1 MKKRLLVMLL
11 LLCLLLTAL
20 TATVGAE
27 DNYTGEQGH
36 LTLDV
41 NGRKLTF
48 IINARYNCGNNHGNT
63 DLFYY
68 RDSDKL
74 TNVQAKKPNGMVVP
88 IAEWKP
94 GDTILASIYISSF
107 NCARPEGSDC
117 GTMNKTI
124 ETTLEFKADDFCHLT
139 RTSTTALTATM
150 EHIRGNDVNDKMT
163 FRFYCYLY
171 SLYDLEQHDKVAATC
186 ETEGYKEACWRCP
199 GCGKCFSN
207 RDGTGEITDN
217 VISKTGHKFN
227 DEGVCTNDKCDY
239 HAEAYIYNFK
249 TNTKTYCDTVANAI
263 SNATAPA
270 ESVHV
275 VSYERDT
282 PITINKVVDLTV
294 AEDVT
299 VPEIRMESLPSQDTG
314 NLSVKIN
321 NHGTVRLFSTPET
334 VNGRYQGVS
343 YFNHNRTEQ
352 IKAASTIAVRTMQI
366 LNTDTGTIGEIN
378 ISQTDNPT
386 PKVQVTNNGRTITT
400 LSGSPQNVALC
411 TGTGSYGTITSTGGT
426 ADQLL
431 NTGCYFYFPNDG
443 QKWANKCA
451 ESKVSGVIVS
461 YAPFTVTVNRDT
473 TALTASN
480 GSYTIDGVNAND
492 TVALSAAFTLNPT
505 NSGLTVSESEITSR
519 WYYKGESENA
529 SENNTLTLK
538 DIQYGVYDLIFEAKE
553 STYGFTTSVNVKVNM
568 NLPQEK
574 TKISLKNQFTSDS
587 YTKVYDG
594 TTNTK
599 GILPPIEFQLADGR
613 EIRISPD
620 YYTAT
625 AEYKSPNCIDDNK
638 VIVTVTLNEEGQK
651 YYTLTNGKIEVPATI
666 TPYDGEWYGG
676 EQVYK
681 TFYVEYNHKP
691 NDTPSIGKPVLNYL
705 NLTGNLFDSE
715 GRQNRKVLTS
725 EDGFQYSFYHL
736 RPGAKEPDPEL
747 DELLTADSVFTYP
760 EDEYHFYAVVKPS
773 LNYAECITGTS
784 NFKVRDTYSGAHT
797 HDSKTYDKW
806 AGGSLS
812 IATGGTATRY
822 LSGAQPN
829 VNVELALS
837 QKKTLDLCL
846 YNKAVHVIGS
856 SHDQIYL
863 VGGSTL
869 VLSDCRKTGKVI
881 GSAVASGSGGVAY
894 VKNGTLSVYDVTLT
908 GGIAKNGGAIVVDKD
923 GTLNLYSGEISGNY
937 VTGGNGGA
945 IYVKSGGVVNM
956 YGGTIRNNHAYSGN
970 GGAIYVAEGGT
981 LNLFGGEISG
991 NTSSDL
997 GGGIYVEAGGMVNVK
1012 GAPIVKDNTVNGKPS
1027 NLCIC
1032 ANSSSPLLTIDA
1044 EGLTTDAQIGI
1055 STDASCPVLLAG
1067 GMQTDYSAYFIPDNA
1082 NTFVFYTDQ
1091 ALTLCAKPTATLKGD
1106 TLTITTGS
1114 GNMSNTFVL
1123 LAAEYDTDG
1132 KMLAVQS
1139 WNVAPQNGTYTCGVK
1154 NPGAKIKCFLLRAT
1168 SYTPLLTPFSP
1179 LA

>member
-20 TATVGAE
+20 TATVSAF
-27 DNYTGEQGH
+27 TVK
-36 LTLDV
+36 V
-41 NGRKLTF
+41 NGEDVRITF
-48 IINARYNCGNNHGNT
+48 GIDYHCDICKTYPPVNDDDYTINS
-63 DLFYY
+63 F
-68 RDSDKL
+68 
-74 TNVQAKKPNGMVVP
+74 QAYTEDGKAKPL
-88 IAEWKP
+88 AEWKY
-94 GDTILASIYISSF
+94 GDGLVLSVSVKETVCTRCTQTKISAGTFDVVVNAADVGHYCHKPFGLTIVDI
-107 NCARPEGSDC
+107 
-117 GTMNKTI
+117 
-124 ETTLEFKADDFCHLT
+124 
-139 RTSTTALTATM
+139 
-150 EHIRGNDVNDKMT
+150 GNYR
-163 FRFYCYLY
+163 FRFSPVDYLF
-171 SLYDLEQHDKVAATC
+171 SVVHHIATPASCEYD
-186 ETEGYKEACWRCP
+186 GYNRECWRCSS
-199 GCGKCFSN
+199 CGMCLDSSDPTKAK
-207 RDGTGEITDN
+207 EIPDN
-217 VISKTGHKFN
+217 VIPKTGHKFDDDGN
-227 DEGVCTNDKCDY
+227 CTNAGCTY
-239 HAEAYIYNFK
+239 HAEAYISYPWTEK
-249 TNTKTYCDTVANAI
+249 KTYCDTVANAI

-294 AEDVT
+294 EEGVT
-299 VPEIRMESLPSQDTG
+299 VPEIRLESLPSQDTG

-321 NHGTVRLFSTPET
+321 NHGTVRLFSMPET
-334 VNGRYQGVS
+334 VKSQYQGVS

-366 LNTDTGTIGEIN
+366 LNTDTGIIGEIN

-386 PKVQVTNNGRTITT
+386 PKVQVTNNGGTITT
-400 LSGSPQNVALC
+400 LSGSPKNVALC
-411 TGTGSYGTITSTGGT
+411 TGTGSYGTIQNRVGS
-426 ADQLL
+426 ADSLL

-461 YAPFTVTVNRDT
+461 EAPFTVTVNRDT
-473 TALTASN
+473 TALALSED
-480 GSYTIDGVNAND
+480 GSYTVDGVNVND
-492 TVALSAAFTLNPT
+492 TVALSAAFALNEY
-505 NSGLTVSESEITSR
+505 GLKVNESEITSR
-519 WYYKGESENA
+519 WYYSGESKNA
-529 SENNTLTLK
+529 SEDNTLTLN

-574 TKISLKNQFTSDS
+574 TKISLKEQPTSVS
-587 YTKVYDG
+587 YTKVYNG
-594 TTNTK
+594 TK
-599 GILPPIEFQLADGR
+599 DASAVLPPIEFQLADER

-620 YYTAT
+620 YYNTPT
-625 AEYKSPNCIDDNK
+625 VNFDSPDCIPNNK
-638 VIVTVTLNEEGQK
+638 IIVEVTLTEEGKK
-651 YYTLTNGKIEVPATI
+651 YYDLTNGKIEVPATI
-666 TPYDGEWYGG
+666 TPYDGEWYDGV
-676 EQVYK
+676 QHYK
-681 TFYVEYNHKP
+681 AFFVGLSDAGY
-691 NDTPSIGKPVLNYL
+691 DGSASIGRNVLPYL
-705 NLTGNLFDSE
+705 QLKGNMYDAVKKKLSL
-715 GRQNRKVLTS
+715 RNITP

-797 HDSKTYDKW
+797 HDSKTYAAWD
-806 AGGSLS
+806 GSSLS

-822 LSGAQPN
+822 LSGAQAN

-837 QKKTLDLCL
+837 QKKTLNLCL
-846 YNKAVHVIGS
+846 YNKSIHVIGS

-956 YGGTIRNNHAYSGN
+956 YGGTIRNNHAYSGD
-970 GGAIYVAEGGT
+970 GGAIYVEAGGT

-997 GGGIYVEAGGMVNVK
+997 GGGIYVEAGGRVNVK
-1012 GAPIVKDNTVNGKPS
+1012 GAPIVKDNTANGKPS
-1027 NLCIC
+1027 NLYIC

-1044 EGLTTDAQIGI
+1044 EGLTTDAQIGV
-1055 STDASCPVLLAG
+1055 STNVSCPMLLAR
-1067 GMQTDYSAYFIPDNA
+1067 GMQTDYSAHFIPDDA

-1132 KMLAVQS
+1132 KMLAVHS
-1139 WNVAPQNGTYTCGVK
+1139 WNVAPQEDTYTCDVK
-1154 NPGAKIKCFLLRAT
+1154 NPGVKIKCFLLRYG
-1168 SYTPLLTPFSP
+1168 SNTPVLTPFSP

>member
-20 TATVGAE
+20 TATVSAA
-27 DNYTGEQGH
+27 DRYTGERGH

-41 NGRKLTF
+41 KGQERTF
-48 IINARYNCGNNHGNT
+48 IINALYDCENDHGYT
-63 DLFYY
+63 ELFYR
-68 RDSDKL
+68 RDADKL
-74 TNVQAKKPNGMVVP
+74 TNVQARKPGGSTVVP
-88 IAEWKP
+88 IAEWEP

-107 NCARPEGSDC
+107 NCKEPNNSSDC
-117 GTMNKTI
+117 GKMNEPI
-124 ETTLEFKADDFCHLT
+124 EATLEFNADDFCHLT
-139 RTSTTALTATM
+139 RTSSTALTATM
-150 EHIRGNDVNDKMT
+150 EHIRGADVNDRINFK
-163 FRFYCYLY
+163 FYCYLY
-171 SLYDLEQHDKVAATC
+171 PLYELEHNKAGAPTC
-186 ETEGYKEACWRCP
+186 EKDGYAAADWYRCP
-199 GCGKCFSN
+199 CCGKCFLTGS
-207 RDGTGEITDN
+207 GTGEIT
-217 VISKTGHKFN
+217 VEKKLGHDFDANGDCKRC
-227 DEGVCTNDKCDY
+227 GRK
-239 HAEAYIYNFK
+239 AEAKLSNSG
-249 TNTKTYCDTVANAI
+249 TYY
-263 SNATAPA
+263 ATAA
-270 ESVHV
+270 EAIDAAAGTGEAVII
-275 VSYERDT
+275 VSYAADKT
-282 PITINKVVDLTV
+282 DPIILNKIVDLTV
-294 AEDVT
+294 NNGVT
-299 VPEIRMESLPSQDTG
+299 VPEIRLDT
-314 NLSVKIN
+314 LSGTNTGASMNIN
-321 NHGTVRLFSTPET
+321 NYGTVNLFSSVTAAQQSYPRIFIYNHSGIGKIT
-334 VNGRYQGVS
+334 VSNAQDIQI
-343 YFNHNRTEQ
+343 FNDANQ
-352 IKAASTIAVRTMQI
+352 TIS
-366 LNTDTGTIGEIN
+366 EIN
-378 ISQTDNPT
+378 IPQTDIT
-386 PKVQVTNNGRTITT
+386 SQQVQISNSGTINS
-400 LSGSPQNVALC
+400 LSGCTGSVKLC
-411 TGTGSYGTITSTGGT
+411 TGTGSYGTITSTSGT

-431 NTGCYFYFPNDG
+431 NTGCYFYFPNG
-443 QKWANKCA
+443 KEKWVN
-451 ESKVSGVIVS
+451 SGVGKTVFDVIVS
-461 YAPFTVTVNRDT
+461 YAPFTVKVNRDK
-473 TALTASN
+473 TALTPSED
-480 GSYTIDGVNAND
+480 GSYTVDGVSVNV
-492 TVALSAAFTLNPT
+492 TVALSAVFTSNE
-505 NSGLTVSESEITSR
+505 NGLTADESTITSR
-519 WYYKGESENA
+519 WYYKGESKNA

-553 STYGFTTSVNVKVNM
+553 RTYGFTTSVNVKVNM

-620 YYTAT
+620 YYTPKM
-625 AEYKSPNCIDDNK
+625 EYYSPDCIKNNWI
-638 VIVTVTLNEEGQK
+638 IVEVALTEEGK
-651 YYTLTNGKIEVPATI
+651 TYYDLTNGKIEVPATI
-666 TPYDGEWYGG
+666 TRYDGSEVFCVGANTDSL
-676 EQVYK
+676 K
-681 TFYVEYNHKP
+681 
-691 NDTPSIGKPVLNYL
+691 NDHPCIGKPVLNYL

-736 RPGAKEPDPEL
+736 RPGATEPDPEL

-760 EDEYHFYAVVKPS
+760 ENGYHVYAVVEPS
-773 LNYAECITGTS
+773 LNYTGCITDS
-784 NFKVRDTYSGAHT
+784 NSYFYVYDDKYNNKPHT
-797 HDSKTYDKW
+797 HDKKTYTDW
-806 AGGSLS
+806 NGSLS

-822 LSGAQPN
+822 LSGAQAN

-923 GTLNLYSGEISGNY
+923 GTLNLYSGEISGNH

-970 GGAIYVAEGGT
+970 GGAIYVEAGGT
-981 LNLFGGEISG
+981 LNLYGGTITGNTASG
-991 NTSSDL
+991 N
-997 GGGIYVEAGGMVNVK
+997 GGGIYVEAGGRVNVK

-1027 NLCIC
+1027 NLYIC
-1032 ANSSSPLLTIDA
+1032 VSSSPLLTIDA

-1055 STDASCPVLLAG
+1055 STNASCPMLLAR
-1067 GMQTDYSAYFIPDNA
+1067 GMQTDYSAYFIPDDTNA
-1082 NTFVFYTDQ
+1082 FVFYTDQ
-1091 ALTLCAKPTATLKGD
+1091 ALTLCAKPTATLEGD

-1123 LAAEYDTDG
+1123 LAAEYDTDS
-1132 KMLAVQS
+1132 KMLAVHS
-1139 WNVAPQNGTYTCGVK
+1139 WNVAPQKDTYTCDVK

-1168 SYTPLLTPFSP
+1168 SYTPVLTPFSP

>member
-1 MKKRLLVMLL
+1 MKKRLLMMLL

-20 TATVGAE
+20 TATVSAF
-27 DNYTGEQGH
+27 TVK
-36 LTLDV
+36 V
-41 NGRKLTF
+41 NGEDVRITF
-48 IINARYNCGNNHGNT
+48 GIDYHCDICKTYPPVNDDDYTINS
-63 DLFYY
+63 F
-68 RDSDKL
+68 
-74 TNVQAKKPNGMVVP
+74 QAYTEDGKAKPL
-88 IAEWKP
+88 AEWKY
-94 GDTILASIYISSF
+94 GDGLVLSVSVKETVCTRCTQTKISAGTFDVVVNAADVGHYCHKPFGLTIVDI
-107 NCARPEGSDC
+107 
-117 GTMNKTI
+117 
-124 ETTLEFKADDFCHLT
+124 
-139 RTSTTALTATM
+139 
-150 EHIRGNDVNDKMT
+150 GNYR
-163 FRFYCYLY
+163 FRFSPVDYLF
-171 SLYDLEQHDKVAATC
+171 SVVHHIATPASCEYD
-186 ETEGYKEACWRCP
+186 GYNRECWRCSS
-199 GCGKCFSN
+199 CGMCLDSSDPTKAK
-207 RDGTGEITDN
+207 EIPDN
-217 VISKTGHKFN
+217 VIPKTGHKFDDN
-227 DEGVCTNDKCDY
+227 GNCTNAGCTY
-239 HAEAYIYNFK
+239 HAEAYISSWNK
-249 TNTKTYCDTVANAI
+249 EKTYYDTVANAI
-263 SNATAPA
+263 NNATAPA

-275 VSYERDT
+275 VSYERNT

-299 VPEIRMESLPSQDTG
+299 VPEIRLESLPSQDTG

-431 NTGCYFYFPNDG
+431 NTGCYFYFPKG
-443 QKWANKCA
+443 TEKWLNKCD
-451 ESKVSGVIVS
+451 ESEVSGVIIS
-461 YAPFTVTVNRDT
+461 YAPFTVKVNRDGS
-473 TALTASN
+473 ALTATN
-480 GSYTIDGVNAND
+480 GSYTIDNVTVGKD
-492 TVALSAAFTLNPT
+492 VALSAAFALNEY
-505 NSGLTVSESEITSR
+505 GLKVGESEITSR
-519 WYYKGESENA
+519 WYYKGESKNA
-529 SENNTLTLK
+529 AGGTALTLNN
-538 DIQYGVYDLIFEAKE
+538 IQYGVYDLIFEAKE
-553 STYGFTTSVNVKVNM
+553 STYGFTTSVNVKVNV
-568 NLPQEK
+568 NPPAEK
-574 TKISLKNQFTSDS
+574 TAISLKNQLTSDS

-594 TTNTK
+594 TTNTN
-599 GILPPIEFQLADGR
+599 GMLPPIGFQLADKR

-638 VIVTVTLNEEGQK
+638 IIVTVTLNDEGK
-651 YYTLTNGKIEVPATI
+651 RYYDLTDGKIEVPATI

-736 RPGAKEPDPEL
+736 RPGATKPDPEL

-760 EDEYHFYAVVKPS
+760 EEGYYFYAVVEPS
-773 LNYAECITGTS
+773 LNYTGCITNSTAYFHVYDKYNGNS
-784 NFKVRDTYSGAHT
+784 HT
-797 HDSKTYDKW
+797 HDNEKTYNPWD
-806 AGGSLS
+806 GGSLS
-812 IATGGTATRY
+812 IASGGTATRY

-846 YNKAVHVIGS
+846 YNKSVHVIGS

-881 GSAVASGSGGVAY
+881 GSAVASGSGGVAH

-908 GGIAKNGGAIVVDKD
+908 GGIAKNGGAIVVDEK
-923 GTLNLYSGEISGNY
+923 GVLNIHSGEISGNY
-937 VTGGNGGA
+937 VTGGKGGA
-945 IYVKSGGVVNM
+945 IYIKSGGTVNI

-970 GGAIYVAEGGT
+970 GGAIYVEAGGT
-981 LNLFGGEISG
+981 LNLFGGEITGNTASG
-991 NTSSDL
+991 N
-997 GGGIYVEAGGMVNVK
+997 GGGIYVEAGGRVNAK
-1012 GAPIVKDNTVNGKPS
+1012 GAPIVKDNTANGKPS
-1027 NLCIC
+1027 NLYIC

-1067 GMQTDYSAYFIPDNA
+1067 GMQTDYSAYFIPDDA
-1082 NTFVFYTDQ
+1082 NTFVLYNSDAKT
-1091 ALTLCAKPTATLKGD
+1091 LTLCAKPTATLEGD

-1123 LAAEYDTDG
+1123 FAAEYDTDG
-1132 KMLAVQS
+1132 KMFAVHS

-1168 SYTPLLTPFSP
+1168 SYTPVLTPFSP

>member
-20 TATVGAE
+20 TATVSAF
-27 DNYTGEQGH
+27 TVK
-36 LTLDV
+36 V
-41 NGRKLTF
+41 NGEDVRITF
-48 IINARYNCGNNHGNT
+48 GIDYHCDICKTYPPVNDDDYTINS
-63 DLFYY
+63 F
-68 RDSDKL
+68 
-74 TNVQAKKPNGMVVP
+74 QAYTEDGKAKPL
-88 IAEWKP
+88 AEWKY
-94 GDTILASIYISSF
+94 GDGLVLSVSVKETVCTRCTQTKISAGTFDVVVNAADVGHYCHKPFGLTIVDI
-107 NCARPEGSDC
+107 
-117 GTMNKTI
+117 
-124 ETTLEFKADDFCHLT
+124 
-139 RTSTTALTATM
+139 
-150 EHIRGNDVNDKMT
+150 GNYR
-163 FRFYCYLY
+163 FRFSPVDYLF
-171 SLYDLEQHDKVAATC
+171 SVVHHIATPASCEYD
-186 ETEGYKEACWRCP
+186 GYNRECWRCSS
-199 GCGKCFSN
+199 CGMCLDSSDPTKAK
-207 RDGTGEITDN
+207 EIPDN
-217 VISKTGHKFN
+217 VIPKTGHKFDDDGN
-227 DEGVCTNDKCDY
+227 CTNAGCTY
-239 HAEAYIYNFK
+239 HAEAYISHSWTEK
-249 TNTKTYCDTVANAI
+249 KTYYDTVANAI
-263 SNATAPA
+263 SKATASA

-334 VNGRYQGVS
+334 VTGQYQGVS
-343 YFNHNRTEQ
+343 YVNHNRTER
-352 IKAASTIAVRTMQI
+352 ITAASTIAVRTMQI

-386 PKVQVTNNGRTITT
+386 PKVQVTNNGGKIDT
-400 LSGSPQNVALC
+400 LSGSPQNVTLC
-411 TGTGSYGTITSTGGT
+411 TGTGSYGTITSTGGM

-451 ESKVSGVIVS
+451 ESKVSGVIVA
-461 YAPFTVTVNRDT
+461 YAPFTVKVNRDN
-473 TALTASN
+473 TALTPSED
-480 GSYTIDGVNAND
+480 GSYTVDGVSVND
-492 TVALSAAFTLNPT
+492 TVALSAAFTPNPSD
-505 NSGLTVSESEITSR
+505 SGLTVSETEITSR
-519 WYYKGESENA
+519 WYYSGESKTA
-529 SENNTLTLK
+529 ADGTALTLNN
-538 DIQYGVYDLIFEAKE
+538 IQYGVYDLMFEAKE
-553 STYGFTTSVNVKVNM
+553 STYGFTTSINVKVNVI
-568 NLPQEK
+568 PPKEK
-574 TKISLKNQFTSDS
+574 TKISLKTQLTSDS

-599 GILPPIEFQLADGR
+599 GILPPIEFQLADER

-625 AEYKSPNCIDDNK
+625 AEYKSPDCIDDNK
-638 VIVTVTLNEEGQK
+638 IIVTVTLTPAGEN
-651 YYTLTNGKIEVPATI
+651 YYTLTDGKIEVPATI
-666 TPYDGEWYGG
+666 TPYDGEWVGDI
-676 EQVYK
+676 QYK
-681 TFYVEYNHKP
+681 AFSVGSNSSLGSPHVG
-691 NDTPSIGKPVLNYL
+691 DPVLPYL
-705 NLTGNLFDSE
+705 QLSGMMYNTE
-715 GRQNRKVLTS
+715 MGRLYPRKITS
-725 EDGFQYSFYHL
+725 KDGFQYSFYHL
-736 RPGAKEPDPEL
+736 RPGAEEQDPEL

-760 EDEYHFYAVVKPS
+760 EEGYNFYAVVEPS
-773 LNYAECITGTS
+773 LNYTGCITNSTAYFFVYDKYNGNS
-784 NFKVRDTYSGAHT
+784 HT
-797 HDSKTYDKW
+797 HDNEKTYDKW

-812 IATGGTATRY
+812 IASGGTATRY

-937 VTGGNGGA
+937 VTGGKGGA

-956 YGGTIRNNHAYSGN
+956 YGGTIRNNHAYSGD
-970 GGAIYVAEGGT
+970 GGAIYVEAGGT
-981 LNLFGGEISG
+981 LNLYGGEISG

-997 GGGIYVEAGGMVNVK
+997 GGGIYVEAGGRVNVK
-1012 GAPIVKDNTVNGKPS
+1012 GAPIVKDNTANGKPS

-1032 ANSSSPLLTIDA
+1032 ANSSSPLLSISGDM
-1044 EGLTTDAQIGI
+1044 TDGAQIGV
-1055 STDASCPVLLAG
+1055 STNASCPMLLAR
-1067 GMQTDYSAYFIPDNA
+1067 GMQTDYSAYFIPDDA

-1091 ALTLCAKPTATLKGD
+1091 ALTLCAKPTATLEGD
-1106 TLTITTGS
+1106 MLTITTGS

-1123 LAAEYDTDG
+1123 LAAEYDADG
-1132 KMLAVQS
+1132 KMLAVHS
-1139 WNVAPQNGTYTCGVK
+1139 WNVAPQNGTYTCDVK

-1168 SYTPLLTPFSP
+1168 SYTPVLTPFSP